1 MVVVQQNSLLL
12 GVMWFS
18 SINCTLFSF
27 ALLSLFVLSMPLVE
41 ESVGGQL
48 GL

>member
-1 MVVVQQNSLLL
+1 MLVVQQNSLLL
-12 GVMWFS
+12 EVMWFS
-18 SINCTLFSF
+18 SVNCTLFSF
-27 ALLSLFVLSMPLVE
+27 GVLSLFVLSVPSVE